1 MPVASKVEV
10 ANLALTKLGD
20 EPILLLTDDTK
31 PARTLNRIFDLVAD
45 AEMQANW
52 WKFTVKRTELSALAV
67 APAWGYQ
74 FQYPLPA
81 DYLGLVQ
88 VNEFYCHAA
97 SRQQTLWSI
106 EAGRLLTNL
115 PAPLKLRYVSR
126 AAVAAWH
133 PLFVDAFACK
143 LAMEACETLTQ
154 SDSKFQRL
162 AKMYELAINRAH
174 AMDAIENPPEEFPL
188 GSWNT
193 SREGDMTVAG
203 GQDWQAFPS
212 GVVVG

>member
-20 EPILLLTDDTK
+20 DPILLLTDDTK

-74 FQYPLPA
+74 NQYPLPA

-88 VNEFYCHAA
+88 VNEFYCRVS
-97 SRQQTLWSI
+97 SRERQPWSV
-106 EAGRLLTNL
+106 EAGRLLTDM
-115 PAPLKLRYVSR
+115 PAPLKLRYISR
-126 AAVAAWH
+126 AAVSAWH

-162 AKMYELAINRAH
+162 AKMYEVAIGRAH
-174 AMDAIENPPEEFPL
+174 QMDAIENPPEEFPL

-193 SREGDMTVAG
+193 SREGNSALDG